1 MRNPCGLNLLS
12 DWSISRLTQSSGREI
27 EAKNV
32 EIRSVTSR
40 AEQRQY
46 LPVGGG
52 ECNFFFHRLRNWQL
66 GGRKMEIDSITC
78 GQIDVVQRRY
88 EDGQVGRTA
97 PAVIQSTA
105 NVFPR

>member
-1 MRNPCGLNLLS
+1 MATDGATEFFWRRIFVRNPCGLNLLS

-52 ECNFFFHRLRNWQL
+52 ECNFFFSPAPELAA
-66 GGRKMEIDSITC
+66 
-78 GQIDVVQRRY
+78 
-88 EDGQVGRTA
+88 GRTE
-97 PAVIQSTA
+97 
-105 NVFPR
+105 NGN